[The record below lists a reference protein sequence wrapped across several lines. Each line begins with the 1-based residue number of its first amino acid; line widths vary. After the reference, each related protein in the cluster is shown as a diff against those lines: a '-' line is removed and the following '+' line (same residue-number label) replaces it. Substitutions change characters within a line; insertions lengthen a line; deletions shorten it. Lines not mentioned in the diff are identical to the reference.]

1 MSQQDICNAFLAIVS
16 PLFPNAF
23 LKAKPIS
30 WLSQPTITIVFA
42 QSTVWAYNI
51 IHNDP
56 AHMTFLVQHDAK
68 GWYTDPSIFPL
79 RQLKLNGGSF
89 RKIRGKT
96 EEEVMTKL
104 AAWFVKNVDAVNA
117 IKKDW

>member
-1 MSQQDICNAFLAIVS
+1 MSQQDICNAFLAIVT

-23 LKAKPIS
+23 IRARPVNFIGEF
-30 WLSQPTITIVFA
+30 TITITFA
-42 QSTVWAYNI
+42 QSTVWANNI

-79 RQLKLNGGSF
+79 RQLKANGGSF

-96 EEEVMTKL
+96 EEEVVTKL
-104 AAWFVKNVDAVNA
+104 SAWFVKNVDAINL